1 MAAGGPGLFVLPL
14 TVAVPLTRMVGK
26 HLHLDLPAF
35 AFPRIAARL
44 LDGSVLE
51 RVRIMEDPTLYADS
65 TRVA

>member
-14 TVAVPLTRMVGK
+14 TVAVSLTRVLGK
-26 HLHLDLPAF
+26 HLHLGLPAF

-44 LDGSVLE
+44 PAGSVLE

-65 TRVA
+65 TGVA